1 MMKIKDIVYEILR
14 GNFDYPSSS
23 ELDELA
29 YQMRDLIISL
39 RLMPAEV
46 RILVLRRIFWVSKI
60 LQTFLILSAA
70 EEKELPVEPLRHI
83 FRYFASS
90 IRFPNTDFFR
100 KVVVDPEA
108 KNVGVLYHYHQP
120 PTSFRPYLPYLK
132 HGGAFYKHFLKTL
145 PIRQKRLAN
154 KLKPP
159 AEKRATQA
167 RVYSSLVNPSL
178 YIVMNKTA
186 LGRGNSIS
194 EAAEDFVRRWRL
206 LVSADIPSRLPSQKY
221 IEEFKLE
228 PCGIILVVEYEDG
241 EVRWKFDPIGGDLTN
256 ERGED
261 VRSASGELAQ
271 ASDSP
276 SPSGGDRGKESGE
289 RA

>member
-1 MMKIKDIVYEILR
+1 MKIKEVIYDILR
-14 GNFDYPSSS
+14 GNFDYPSDE

-46 RILVLRRIFWVSKI
+46 RSSVLRRIFWVSKI
-60 LQTFLILSAA
+60 LQTFLILSAT
-70 EEKELPVEPLRHI
+70 EEKELPIEPLRHI

-90 IRFPNTDFFR
+90 IRFPNMDFFR
-100 KVVVDPEA
+100 QVVVDPQA

-132 HGGAFYKHFLKTL
+132 HEDASRKHFLKTL

-154 KLKPP
+154 RLRPP

-167 RVYSSLVNPSL
+167 QVYSSLVNPSL
-178 YIVMNKTA
+178 YVVMNKSA
-186 LGRGNSIS
+186 LGRGSSIA

-206 LVSADIPSRLPSQKY
+206 LVSAGIPSRLPIQKY

-228 PCGIILVVEYEDG
+228 PCGIISVVEYEDG
-241 EVRWKFDPIGGDLTN
+241 QVRWNFEPLGGDLTS
-256 ERGED
+256 ERRED
-261 VRSASGELAQ
+261 FRSAGGELAQ

-276 SPSGGDRGKESGE
+276 PPSGGDRGEESGE
-289 RA
+289 RT

>member
-1 MMKIKDIVYEILR
+1 MKIKEVIYEILR
-14 GNFDYPSSS
+14 GNFDYPSSE

-46 RILVLRRIFWVSKI
+46 RVSVLRRIFWVNKI
-60 LQTFLILSAA
+60 LQTFLILSAT

-90 IRFPNTDFFR
+90 IRFPDMNFFR
-100 KVVVDPEA
+100 QIVVDPQA

-120 PTSFRPYLPYLK
+120 PTSFRPYLPHLK
-132 HGGAFYKHFLKTL
+132 YGDASRKHFLKTL

-167 RVYSSLVNPSL
+167 QLYSSLVNPSL
-178 YIVMNKTA
+178 YIVMNKSA
-186 LGRGNSIS
+186 LGRGSSIA

-206 LVSADIPSRLPSQKY
+206 LVSTDIPSRLPVQKY

-228 PCGIILVVEYEDG
+228 PCGIITVVEYEDG
-241 EVRWKFDPIGGDLTN
+241 EVRWKFEPLGGDLTN
-256 ERGED
+256 ERRED
-261 VRSASGELAQ
+261 FRSASGELAQ

-276 SPSGGDRGKESGE
+276 SPSGGNRREESGE
-289 RA
+289 RT

>member
-1 MMKIKDIVYEILR
+1 MKIKEVIYEILR
-14 GNFDYPSSS
+14 GNFDYPSSE
-23 ELDELA
+23 ELNELA

-46 RILVLRRIFWVSKI
+46 RVSVLRRIFWVNKI
-60 LQTFLILSAA
+60 LQTFLILSAT

-90 IRFPNTDFFR
+90 IRFPDMNFFR
-100 KVVVDPEA
+100 QIVVDPQA

-132 HGGAFYKHFLKTL
+132 YGKASRKHFLKTL

-154 KLKPP
+154 RLKPP
-159 AEKRATQA
+159 TEKRATQA
-167 RVYSSLVNPSL
+167 QVYSSLVNPSL
-178 YIVMNKTA
+178 YIVMSKSA
-186 LGRGNSIS
+186 LGRGSSIA

-206 LVSADIPSRLPSQKY
+206 LVSADIPSRLPIQKY

-228 PCGIILVVEYEDG
+228 PCGIISVVEYEDG
-241 EVRWKFDPIGGDLTN
+241 EIRWKFEPLGGDLVN
-256 ERGED
+256 GRRED
-261 VRSASGELAQ
+261 VGPASEEPA
-271 ASDSP
+271 
-276 SPSGGDRGKESGE
+276 
-289 RA
+289 

>member
-1 MMKIKDIVYEILR
+1 MKIKEVIYEILR
-14 GNFDYPSSS
+14 GNFDYPNSE

-29 YQMRDLIISL
+29 YQIRDLVISL

-46 RILVLRRIFWVSKI
+46 RVSILRRIFWVSKI
-60 LQTFLILSAA
+60 LQTFLVLSAT
-70 EEKELPVEPLRHI
+70 EEKELPIEPLRHI
-83 FRYFASS
+83 FRYFASA
-90 IRFPNTDFFR
+90 IRFPNMDFFR

-120 PTSFRPYLPYLK
+120 PTSFRPYLSYLGSRK
-132 HGGAFYKHFLKTL
+132 ASRKHFLKTL

-159 AEKRATQA
+159 AERRATQA
-167 RVYSSLVNPSL
+167 QVYSSLVNPSL

-186 LGRGNSIS
+186 LGRGSSIA

-206 LVSADIPSRLPSQKY
+206 LVSADIPSRLPIQKY

-228 PCGIILVVEYEDG
+228 PCGIILVVEYESG
-241 EVRWKFDPIGGDLTN
+241 EVRWKFEPLRGDLEN
-256 ERGED
+256 GRRED
-261 VRSASGELAQ
+261 FGSA
-271 ASDSP
+271 
-276 SPSGGDRGKESGE
+276 GKEPS
-289 RA
+289 